1 MGPSVSAYAQAVDV
15 FTVRSVPVDARAADE
30 LTAKSVGIAA
40 GQKSAFNGLL
50 RRLTLQAD
58 HDRLPS
64 VDDKAVTQ
72 LVRDYSI
79 EGEKFGGGRYIASLT
94 ARFKPDGV
102 RSLLRR
108 AEIPFAETASQ
119 PILVLPVF
127 QTAGASSLWD
137 DPNPWYTAWAGLP
150 RSDGL
155 LPLVIPVGDLS
166 DVAVIGAEQ
175 AVQGQAER
183 LIEIGSKYDARN
195 VMVVTATLRIS
206 PGNGALALET
216 LSSVYHDG
224 EARQTT
230 IRRFDSVPGQSR
242 DDLLAGAAAALSVEA
257 NESWKRENLLDE
269 GSASNMA
276 VRVPLSGLDNWLDI
290 RGKLRGIAGMKEVAV
305 DRLSTSMA
313 ELRLSF
319 TGSPSQFRL
328 ALAQHDLDLQYD
340 LQEAAWT
347 IRSGRVR

>member
-1 MGPSVSAYAQAVDV
+1 MTKPSPNWCAI
-15 FTVRSVPVDARAADE
+15 TP
-30 LTAKSVGIAA
+30 
-40 GQKSAFNGLL
+40 
-50 RRLTLQAD
+50 
-58 HDRLPS
+58 
-64 VDDKAVTQ
+64 
-72 LVRDYSI
+72 I

-108 AEIPFAETASQ
+108 AEILFAETASQ

-216 LSSVYHDG
+216 LSSVNHDG

-257 NESWKRENLLDE
+257 NESWKRDNLLDE

-290 RGKLRGIAGMKEVAV
+290 RGKLRGIAVHE
-305 DRLSTSMA
+305 
-313 ELRLSF
+313 
-319 TGSPSQFRL
+319 
-328 ALAQHDLDLQYD
+328 
-340 LQEAAWT
+340 
-347 IRSGRVR
+347 RSGRRSSIDLHGRTSAVFYREPVTIPAGPCATRPRPAVRFAGSSLDNPVGQGPLSGGR